1 MKTKESLDQNDRLKA
16 LEFDLQK
23 TLIRI
28 AETEKVVEARNYDIR
43 NKSAQ
48 LGDTEKECA
57 RVKDLNNQSNV
68 EIIALR
74 KDVDRVS
81 ADCYDLRK
89 NIESTEAR
97 NVDLGAQVRS
107 QDINIKEKEDNIY
120 AVKKD
125 IEHQ

>member
-68 EIIALR
+68 EIVALR